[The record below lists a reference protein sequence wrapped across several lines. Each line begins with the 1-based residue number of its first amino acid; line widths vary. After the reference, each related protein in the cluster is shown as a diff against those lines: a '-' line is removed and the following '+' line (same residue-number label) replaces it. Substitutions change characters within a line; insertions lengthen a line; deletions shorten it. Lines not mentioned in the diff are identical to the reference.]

1 MGQLRKCRWCRI
13 VVAVWGMLPLLDLA
27 LIAGCQPLPDVP
39 PSTPPSPVAPPLAA
53 AYQLQPGD
61 QFDVHFFFNP
71 ELNESVTIQPDG
83 RYSVL
88 MAQDAPGAGMTLA
101 EIRTFLNERYQ
112 RELKDPRVTV
122 TLKSSVP
129 TRIYVGGEVNSPGEY
144 ASIGPPLSLT
154 QAIARAAGTKNSA
167 NLDQIIL
174 LRRGPGGTPKL
185 YNISFNDAT
194 TGANPSA
201 DILLQ
206 PYDSLFVPRTPIA
219 NTYLAF
225 QQYFQQF
232 VPDSFGYSIG
242 ATFPK

>member
-1 MGQLRKCRWCRI
+1 MSLSKRQRSRI
-13 VVAVWGMLPLLDLA
+13 IVAVCSMLSLLLTSA
-27 LIAGCQPLPDVP
+27 CQPLPDVP
-39 PSTPPSPVAPPLAA
+39 ASMPPTPVPPPLAT

-61 QFDVHFFFNP
+61 QFEVRFFFNP

-88 MAQDAPGAGMTLA
+88 LAQDAPGAGRNLS
-101 EIRTFLNERYQ
+101 EIRSFLNNRYK
-112 RELKDPRVTV
+112 RELKDPRITV
-122 TLKSSVP
+122 TLKSTIP
-129 TRIYVGGEVNSPGEY
+129 TRIYVGGEVTAPGEY
-144 ASIGPPLSLT
+144 ASIGPPLTLV
-154 QAIARAAGTKNSA
+154 QAIARAGGMKNSA

-174 LRRGPGGTPKL
+174 LRRGPNGTPLL

-194 TGANPSA
+194 TGANPTA
-201 DILLQ
+201 DIPLQ

-232 VPDSFGYSIG
+232 VPDSFGYAVG
-242 ATFPK
+242 TTFPK